1 MGGWTGGQVDGWTGW
16 MGGRAGGRAGRQA
29 DGWMDGGSLV
39 HADLPVTGIVWP
51 QAFLKPRVVP
61 QGKESDVTLLALTF

>member
-1 MGGWTGGQVDGWTGW
+1 MDGWVDGWTGRWVDW
-16 MGGRAGGRAGRQA
+16 MDGWAGGRAGRQA